1 MTDVSL
7 RTTSTGG
14 IAPLT
19 VDDLAGDR
27 HAARPDRWFRA
38 GARAAG
44 YLVLVILAAIAVS
57 TTVKAWPAI
66 RTEGAGLLFRDDW
79 VPSKG
84 RFGGFSILYGTLV
97 ISAIGLV
104 VAVPLAIGIALFVTE
119 LAPKRLRA
127 WITTVMDVLASVPSV
142 VFGLWGFLILRPH
155 LKDVFNSI
163 ADAVSGIPVLR
174 SIFGPSLSGQSFM
187 TAGLIVGLMIVPIIT
202 SIVREVF
209 RTVPVNE
216 KNGALALGSTRWEM
230 IRGVVFPHSTGG
242 IVGAVMLGLGRAMGE
257 TIAVALVIGASP
269 QITSNLFAQGEA
281 MPSVIARNLNEA
293 SGTYQAALV
302 GLGVGLFVLT
312 IAINV
317 SARLLVRRVDRATK
331 GAR

>member
-1 MTDVSL
+1 MTDLSL
-7 RTTSTGG
+7 RP
-14 IAPLT
+14 IT

-27 HAARPDRWFRA
+27 NGTRPDTLFRA
-38 GARAAG
+38 GAKGAG

-57 TTVKAWPAI
+57 TTVKAWPAF
-66 RTEGAGLLFRDDW
+66 RAEGFGYFFRDDW
-79 VPSKG
+79 VPSQG
-84 RFGGFSILYGTLV
+84 RFGARSIIYGTLV
-97 ISAIGLV
+97 VSAIGLV
-104 VAVPLAIGIALFVTE
+104 VAVPLSLGIALFITE
-119 LAPKRLRA
+119 LAPRRLRSS
-127 WITTVMDVLASVPSV
+127 ITTVMDVLASVPSV

-155 LKDVFNSI
+155 LKDFYNSV

-187 TAGLIVGLMIVPIIT
+187 TAGVIVGLMIVPIIT

-209 RTVPVNE
+209 QTVPINE
-216 KNGALALGSTRWEM
+216 KNGALALGATRWEM
-230 IRGVVFPHSTGG
+230 IQGVVFPHSTGG

-269 QITSNLFAQGEA
+269 QITANLFGQGEA

-293 SGTYQAALV
+293 SGTYRAALI

-312 IAINV
+312 ILINI
-317 SARLLVRRVDRATK
+317 SARVLVRRVDAVTK
-331 GAR
+331 GSR